1 MILNWFLLL
10 LTAFIAYV
18 SGSVSTRRVAS
29 RYVFRRDLLKLG
41 RGNTWLSNFRR
52 LFGYLGFVKLGVVE
66 ILKDLLPLLIG
77 ALLIGFRGRADIGRV
92 FAGYCLMLGRLWP
105 DHVLRIKVHHRR

>member
-29 RYVFRRDLLKLG
+29 RYVFKRDLTKLG
-41 RGNTWLSNFRR
+41 RGNT
-52 LFGYLGFVKLGVVE
+52 
-66 ILKDLLPLLIG
+66 
-77 ALLIGFRGRADIGRV
+77 
-92 FAGYCLMLGRLWP
+92 
-105 DHVLRIKVHHRR
+105 

>member
-29 RYVFRRDLLKLG
+29 RYVFKRDLQKLAG
-41 RGNTWLSNFRR
+41 ATPGFPTSAAFSATW
-52 LFGYLGFVKLGVVE
+52 
-66 ILKDLLPLLIG
+66 
-77 ALLIGFRGRADIGRV
+77 ALQSWAWWRS
-92 FAGYCLMLGRLWP
+92 
-105 DHVLRIKVHHRR
+105 